1 MDWHELRRLA
11 LYHGMKPNEYWAS
24 SFADVVEF
32 VYARSEAESEHRKVI
47 YDAMRIN
54 TSWVVS
60 FLTTGS
66 AKIKPTDI
74 LKFKDEEDQEVNE
87 MESILNDYKNID
99 FTGADKIAREMGFI
113 N

>member
-11 LYHGMKPNEYWAS
+11 LYHGMKPDEYWAS

-32 VYARSEAESEHRKVI
+32 VYARSEAQDDQRKVI

-54 TSWVVS
+54 TAWVVS
-60 FLTTGS
+60 FLSTGNT
-66 AKIKPTDI
+66 KIKPTDI
-74 LKFKDEEDQEVNE
+74 LKFKDEEDQEANE
-87 MESILNDYKNID
+87 MDDIFKNYKTID
-99 FTGADKIAREMGFI
+99 FSGADKIAREMGFL